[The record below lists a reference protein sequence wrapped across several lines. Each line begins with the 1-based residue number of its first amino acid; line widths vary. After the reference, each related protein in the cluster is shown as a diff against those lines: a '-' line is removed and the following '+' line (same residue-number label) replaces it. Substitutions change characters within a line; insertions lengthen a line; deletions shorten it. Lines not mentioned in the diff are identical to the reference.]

1 MRGFI
6 DEIRAAVSGLAR
18 APAFTALAVGVLGL
32 GLGAVIFMYGVADTL
47 MLKPPPFP
55 NANRL
60 YTIAT
65 IDGQI
70 AGDYDDSMFPRDYLR
85 IREAQTQFEAMG
97 SIYVGTT
104 YLTGDGQ
111 AESLTADSG
120 YFWFFDDA
128 NVELVIKVIDGCG
141 FNDRYWVFA
150 GGLTNVETH
159 LTVRDT
165 LHSAAVFQRTNP
177 LNQAFAPILS
187 IDAFDT
193 CP

>member
-70 AGDYDDSMFPRDYLR
+70 AGDYDDSMFPRD
-85 IREAQTQFEAMG
+85 
-97 SIYVGTT
+97 
-104 YLTGDGQ
+104 
-111 AESLTADSG
+111 
-120 YFWFFDDA
+120 
-128 NVELVIKVIDGCG
+128 
-141 FNDRYWVFA
+141 
-150 GGLTNVETH
+150 
-159 LTVRDT
+159 
-165 LHSAAVFQRTNP
+165 
-177 LNQAFAPILS
+177 
-187 IDAFDT
+187 
-193 CP
+193 